1 MGRANFSLC
10 FLTLLFT
17 TSTSTSTM
25 NGEAKRCCLILFFVF
40 QVPNEFE
47 YPITHRDVLKMA
59 SKLRRKLKHL
69 WNAVSAAQ

>member
-1 MGRANFSLC
+1 M
-10 FLTLLFT
+10 
-17 TSTSTSTM
+17 
-25 NGEAKRCCLILFFVF
+25 ILFFVF